1 MKILVTNDDGCDAPG
16 IQALAHALQ
25 ALGEV
30 HVVAPEKNCSG
41 ASSSLTLS
49 GKLRVREI
57 RPRVFRIA
65 GTPTDCVHLALTG
78 GLLQS
83 PPDLVASGVNNGENM
98 GDDTIYSGTVAAAME
113 AALFEIPAFA
123 FSMSANQ
130 QPVQHFQT
138 GAQVAKQ
145 IIQSWQN
152 KPLHTPALL
161 NVNIPDIPLAQLK
174 GMRATRLGRR
184 HIAEPATRVWCEGE
198 MSDYEIGP
206 AGAAR
211 DAAENTDF
219 HAVDNGFAS
228 VTPLT
233 VDLTHNTRVGE
244 VREWL
249 R

>member
-16 IQALAHALQ
+16 ILALAAALQ
-25 ALGEV
+25 PLGELF
-30 HVVAPEKNCSG
+30 VVAPAENCSG

-49 GKLRVREI
+49 GKLRVEEV
-57 RPRVFRIA
+57 RPRVFRLS

-78 GLLQS
+78 ELLEAR
-83 PPDLVASGVNNGENM
+83 PDIVASGVNDGENM

-113 AALFEIPAFA
+113 AALFGIPAFA
-123 FSMSANQ
+123 FSMASK
-130 QPVQHFQT
+130 PVKHFET
-138 GAQVAKQ
+138 GAQVAAD
-145 IIQSWQN
+145 IIKIWQA
-152 KPLHTPALL
+152 KPLAKAPLL
-161 NVNIPDIPLAQLK
+161 NVNIPDIAANELR

-184 HIAEPATRVWCEGE
+184 HIAEPAVRVWNEGAR
-198 MSDYEIGP
+198 SDYEIGP

-211 DAAENTDF
+211 DAGEETDF
-219 HAVDNGFAS
+219 YAVENNLVS

-233 VDLTHNTRVGE
+233 VDLTHDRRVGE